1 MEFDNRKYVIFNVS
15 EIDKIDFDQVL
26 ETSPE
31 TLRLSVD
38 ETKTFVKWDGEVPEC
53 VNNLTTKEE
62 YLTHEEIL
70 SIMNTPEWTEEENDS
85 IA

>member
-1 MEFDNRKYVIFNVS
+1 MEFNNRKYVIFNVS

-26 ETSPE
+26 ETSVE

-38 ETKTFVKWDGEVPEC
+38 ETKTFVKWDAVFPEC
-53 VNNLTTKEE
+53 VQNLATKEE

-70 SIMNTPEWTEEENDS
+70 EIMSTEEWVGDEEL
-85 IA
+85 

>member
-1 MEFDNRKYVIFNVS
+1 MEFENRKYVIFNVS

-38 ETKTFVKWDGEVPEC
+38 ETKTFVKWDGVVPEC
-53 VNNLTTKEE
+53 VQSLTTKEE
-62 YLTHEEIL
+62 YLTHEQIL
-70 SIMNTPEWTEEENDS
+70 EVMSTEEWVGGEEL
-85 IA
+85 